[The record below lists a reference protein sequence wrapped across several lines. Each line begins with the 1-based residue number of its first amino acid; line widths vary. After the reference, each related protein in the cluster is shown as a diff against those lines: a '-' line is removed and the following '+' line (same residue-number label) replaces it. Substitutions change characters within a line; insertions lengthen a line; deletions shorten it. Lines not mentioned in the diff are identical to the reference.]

1 MSEGRTTAGGRVT
14 SRLPSGRLRAPRLES
29 LFVATFVLFGFRLG
43 VRPIGDNS
51 MLTHLRTGVDM
62 VRGSGIPRMD
72 PYSFTAAGQ
81 EWVVQSWLPE
91 WTYGWAHRLGGYR
104 LVVLE
109 QALLVALVAWL
120 VVRLVRAGSPLRTA
134 FGALI
139 VVGLGAP
146 FWSPRPLL
154 FGAICMALTVTIVES
169 RRSQWLLVPVVW
181 LWVSSHGSFPLGL
194 AWLAARAVGE
204 AFDWRAW
211 PRDAMRYVGGF
222 VAGLV
227 VAIVNPLGAK
237 LLAFPFTLGDRRETF
252 ERIVEWMSPDFQ
264 HAPARTALVFLVLA
278 LLLLVRA
285 RLSWRDVV
293 PTVAFVAA
301 GLLAVRNLPLAAVVL
316 APVLGRVLKRP
327 ESLPALPPTTP
338 SRDRLNRV
346 FAVALVAAFVVF
358 GLSIKA
364 NDPVRLGGYPIEAVD
379 FLEESGLLFEPH
391 RIAHLDFV
399 GNYLEFRYGRQVKVF
414 IDDRYDMYPV
424 DVARDSS
431 YLLRGR
437 PQWQSILQSRQIDV
451 VLWDRELPL
460 TSLLKASGQWLEV
473 YAEGDWVVFRR
484 L

>member
-1 MSEGRTTAGGRVT
+1 MSEGRAPTGRGV
-14 SRLPSGRLRAPRLES
+14 RRPLPSPRLES

-51 MLTHLRTGVDM
+51 MLTHVRTGIDM
-62 VRGSGIPRMD
+62 VRGLGIPRVD
-72 PYSFTAAGQ
+72 PYSFTAPGHD
-81 EWVVQSWLPE
+81 WVVQSWLPE
-91 WTYGWAHRLGGYR
+91 WTYGWAYRLGGFR

-109 QALLVALVAWL
+109 QAVVIALLAWL

-139 VVGLGAP
+139 VVGIGAP

-154 FGAICMALTVTIVES
+154 FGAVCMALAVTIVES
-169 RRSQWLLVPVVW
+169 RRSHWWLVPVVW

-211 PRDAMRYVGGF
+211 PRDAIRYVGGF
-222 VAGLV
+222 VVGLV
-227 VAIVNPLGAK
+227 VAVVNPLGAK
-237 LLAFPFTLGDRRETF
+237 LLAFPFTLGDKRQTF

-264 HAPARTALVFLVLA
+264 HAPARVALIFLVLA

-293 PTVAFVAA
+293 PVVAFMAA
-301 GLLAVRNLPLAAVVL
+301 GLLAVRNLPIAAVVL

-327 ESLPALPPTTP
+327 DSLPPLPPVP
-338 SRDRLNRV
+338 ASRERLNRV

-358 GLSIKA
+358 GLSIRT
-364 NDPVRLGGYPIEAVD
+364 NDPLRLSGYPIAATD
-379 FLEESGLLFEPH
+379 FLEESGLLAAPH
-391 RIAHLDFV
+391 RLAHLDFV
-399 GNYLEFRYGRQVKVF
+399 GNYFELRFGRRVKVF

-424 DVARDSS
+424 EVSQDYSN
-431 YLLRGR
+431 LLRGR
-437 PQWQSILQSRQIDV
+437 PQWQAILQARQIDV
-451 VLWDRELPL
+451 VLWDRDLPL
-460 TSLLKASGQWLEV
+460 TSLLKSTGQWLEIF
-473 YAEGDWVVFRR
+473 ADGDWVVLRR